1 MKVKFILLLT
11 ILIFGVTFGQA
22 NIEHKFN
29 MLHEV
34 KTTPVK
40 SQGKTGTCWS
50 FATSSFL
57 ENELI
62 RLGKDELDI
71 SEMFT
76 VRHKLVPMAE
86 KYIRYHGTS
95 NFGSGGQAHDVFDVI
110 DKYGLVPEEVYSG
123 KNIGLDY
130 HNQAEMSSVLQ
141 GMLDGVLSSKDKIT
155 PNWKKSIEAVLDVY
169 LGTPPSNFEYKGKN
183 YTPKS
188 FADETGIDSDNYI
201 ELTSYTHQPFYEKF
215 NLQLPDNWTNNEY
228 YNIPVNELIAIMD
241 NSIKKGYSIAWDGD
255 TGKDNFDRKEG
266 VAIVLENKEIVEE
279 DKLAKEKQITQ
290 KDRQEAFENFDV
302 TDDHLMNIV
311 GIAENQEGT
320 KFYYTKNSWGTKD
333 KKYDGF
339 WYMSEQYV
347 RLKTV
352 AILVHKDVIPKE
364 IKNKL
369 KIK

>member
-1 MKVKFILLLT
+1 MKVKFTLVLT
-11 ILIFGVTFGQA
+11 ILFFGMAFGQS
-22 NIEHKFN
+22 NIEQKFN
-29 MLHEV
+29 MLHQV

-40 SQGKTGTCWS
+40 HQGKTGTCWS

-110 DKYGLVPEEVYSG
+110 NKYGLVPEEVYSG

-141 GMLDGVLSSKDKIT
+141 GLLDGVLNSKEKIT
-155 PNWKKSIEAVLDVY
+155 TSWKKSLEAVLNVY
-169 LGTPPSNFEYKGKN
+169 LGTPPQNFEYKGKN

-188 FADETGIDSDNYI
+188 FAKELGIDSDNYI

-215 NLQLPDNWTNNEY
+215 NLQLPDNWTNSEY
-228 YNIPVNELIAIMD
+228 YNIPVNELISIMD

-255 TGKDNFDRKEG
+255 TGKDNFYKKEG
-266 VAIVLENKEIVEE
+266 IALIPESDEIKEINE
-279 DKLAKEKQITQ
+279 LIKEKQITQ
-290 KDRQEAFENFDV
+290 EDRQKAFENFDV

-311 GIAENQEGT
+311 GIAVNQEGT
-320 KFYYTKNSWGTKD
+320 KFYYTKNSWGTKN
-333 KKYDGF
+333 KIYDGY
-339 WYMSEQYV
+339 WYMSKQYV
-347 RLKTV
+347 RLKTI

-364 IKNKL
+364 IKDKL